1 MLSSLM
7 IKDFVIIDEMRVDF
21 ENGFNVI
28 TGETGAGKSLIIG
41 AILQISGARMD
52 QSLIRKGAD
61 KAVIEAQFFVSNSS
75 LRNEFD
81 LDENGSG
88 EIILTREL
96 HANGKSLAR
105 INNRMVSN
113 QILKTVASEL
123 VSVFGQ
129 HDKVKLFD
137 DKEQLKILDGFVLPG
152 NEALFEAVSM
162 LSKRHKT
169 LLSEKKAL
177 AFEDEASVER
187 EKELIRYQMNDIDA
201 VNLTE
206 EDETIEEVFEKAKN
220 AQSILENLTL
230 CRFYLENEEE
240 RSVLQLLNLLIK
252 TMDGISAYD
261 KDYLAVLEKLEDLKY
276 AFHDIRHFLDLQVDS
291 FDRDPAMLFALEKR
305 LDEINLLKKKY
316 GPGLEDIQTFR
327 VSLEEKLEA
336 LDSLHGRRE
345 ALEEEIRR
353 VEEEYFARAGELSRL
368 RQAKALEISKEISR
382 NLQDLNFKSAEFH
395 IQFEPGDRIDVE
407 GFDTIEFMVKINTGS
422 DFAPLRKVASGGE
435 LSRVMLAI
443 QESVAKAYHIPV
455 LIFDEIDTGISGK
468 AASAMAKKM
477 YSVSLT
483 HQLIVVTHLLQVALF
498 GDHHYLIEKRD
509 EGESTVTRLSLLDKD
524 LRIDEVYRLIST
536 DKESLELREE
546 AKKMIESADETKL
559 RITERKG

>member
-1 MLSSLM
+1 M

-75 LRNEFD
+75 LKNEFD

-88 EIILTREL
+88 EMILTREL
-96 HANGKSLAR
+96 HTNGKSLAK

-113 QILKTVASEL
+113 QILKNVASEL
-123 VSVFGQ
+123 ISVFGQ

-137 DKEQLKILDGFVLPG
+137 DREQLKILDGFVLPG
-152 NEALFEAVSM
+152 KESLYEAVSN
-162 LSKRHKT
+162 LSKRHKA

-177 AFEDEASVER
+177 AFEDEAAVER
-187 EKELIRYQMNDIDA
+187 EKELILYQMNDIDS
-201 VNLTE
+201 VHLTE
-206 EDETIEEVFEKAKN
+206 EDESIEEAFEKVKHS
-220 AQSILENLTL
+220 QSILESLSL
-230 CRFYLENEEE
+230 SRFYLENEEE
-240 RSVLQLLNLLIK
+240 RSLLNLLNLLIK
-252 TMDGISAYD
+252 TMDGISAFD
-261 KDYLAVLEKLEDLKY
+261 KDYVSLIEKLEDLKY
-276 AFHDIRHFLDLQVDS
+276 AFLDIQHFLDVQIDS
-291 FDRDPAMLFALEKR
+291 FDKDPALLFKLEKR

-316 GPGLEDIQTFR
+316 GPGLEDIQKFR
-327 VSLEEKLEA
+327 ASLEEKLLA
-336 LDSLHGRRE
+336 LDSVHGRRE
-345 ALEEEIRR
+345 ALEEELRR
-353 VEEEYFARAGELSRL
+353 VEEEYFAKAAELSQL
-368 RQAKALEISKEISR
+368 RKAKALEISKEISQ
-382 NLQDLNFKSAEFH
+382 NLQDLNFKSAEFQ
-395 IQFEPGDRIDVE
+395 IQFASTGRIDAE
-407 GFDTIEFMVKINTGS
+407 GSDRIEFMVKINTGS

-498 GDHHYLIEKRD
+498 GDHHYLIEKKD
-509 EGESTVTRLSLLDKD
+509 EEESTVTRLSLLDKEH
-524 LRIDEVYRLIST
+524 RIDEVYRLIST
-536 DKESLELREE
+536 GEESVELKEE
-546 AKKMIESADETKL
+546 AKKMIKNAEETKL
-559 RITERKG
+559 RITAGKG

>member
-1 MLSSLM
+1 M

-75 LRNEFD
+75 LKNEFD

-88 EIILTREL
+88 EVILTREL
-96 HANGKSLAR
+96 HTNGKSLAK

-113 QILKTVASEL
+113 QILKNVASEL
-123 VSVFGQ
+123 ISVFGQ

-137 DKEQLKILDGFVLPG
+137 DREQLKILDGFVLPG
-152 NEALFEAVSM
+152 KESLYEAVSN
-162 LSKRHKT
+162 LSKRHKA

-177 AFEDEASVER
+177 AFEDEAAVER
-187 EKELIRYQMNDIDA
+187 EKELILYQMNDIDS
-201 VNLTE
+201 VHLTE
-206 EDETIEEVFEKAKN
+206 EDESIEEAFEKVKHS
-220 AQSILENLTL
+220 QSILESLSL
-230 CRFYLENEEE
+230 SRFYLENEEE
-240 RSVLQLLNLLIK
+240 RSLLNLLNLLIK
-252 TMDGISAYD
+252 TMDGISAFD
-261 KDYLAVLEKLEDLKY
+261 KDYVSLIEKLEDLKY
-276 AFHDIRHFLDLQVDS
+276 AFLDIQHFLDVQIDS
-291 FDRDPAMLFALEKR
+291 FDKDPALLFKLEKR

-316 GPGLEDIQTFR
+316 GPGLEDIQKFR
-327 VSLEEKLEA
+327 ASLEEKLLA
-336 LDSLHGRRE
+336 LDSVHGRRE
-345 ALEEEIRR
+345 ALEEELRR
-353 VEEEYFARAGELSRL
+353 VEEEYFAKAAELSQL
-368 RQAKALEISKEISR
+368 RKAKALEISKEISQ
-382 NLQDLNFKSAEFH
+382 NLQDLNFKSAEFQ
-395 IQFEPGDRIDVE
+395 IQFVSTERIDAE
-407 GFDTIEFMVKINTGS
+407 GSDTVEFMVKINTGS

-498 GDHHYLIEKRD
+498 GDHHYLIEKKD
-509 EGESTVTRLSLLDKD
+509 EEESTVTRLSLLDKEH
-524 LRIDEVYRLIST
+524 RIDEVYRLIST
-536 DKESLELREE
+536 GEESVELKEE
-546 AKKMIESADETKL
+546 AKKMIENAEETKL
-559 RITERKG
+559 RITAGKG